1 MAIDQMTLDQL
12 TIDQMTIDQMIRC
25 LHTIGGILYR

>member
-25 LHTIGGILYR
+25 LHPIGGILSR

>member
-25 LHTIGGILYR
+25 LHTIGGILSR